1 MAKKEAVFS
10 LKVDTGNSVK
20 DVQNFDKAV
29 SSLNKDLNAAS
40 KTAQSST
47 GLDSFSA
54 KLDEIDAKLASGTL
68 TFREQTRVMK
78 EYQTIASQAGA
89 ESPIG
94 DRAIRSAAALK
105 DELGDLQGR
114 VKLLS
119 SDYVQLDTAVAGIE
133 TGAAAYQGFLSV
145 TALLGTE
152 NEQLVQTMV
161 QLQAVQGAVNSLQ
174 TVAKNLN
181 RDELLGIQLKTAA
194 TKVYNMVVG
203 ESTGAMKGLR
213 VAIAASGVG
222 LLVIGIAALIQNF
235 DKLKGMFG
243 GVSAG
248 QEALNATMEDYK
260 SGATDAVKKTQ
271 EVKVSFDLAR
281 KGVISKEQAL
291 KTYNDAL
298 GDSFGKATN
307 LNEAEAL
314 YNSKTDAYIKAT
326 SLRAQAN
333 AMLALAAEEQVK
345 SLMASM
351 EDQRTASEEIASS
364 IGDGFAAIGDYYTA
378 GVFDMSSEMDKAQG
392 KQYKAAQAREKKAAE
407 DKAKSIEKEAEL
419 LLKQAANVEKAN
431 GITSEADQKLNAEK
445 KARADKAAADYKK
458 RIEDELK
465 AEQDRMQNILELR
478 NELLAEIE
486 AAETAY
492 FDSLLTQQ
500 QREEQAVTDKYYN
513 LIEQAKQNNLD
524 TTTLVLAQES
534 ELAAI
539 RMKADEDRLA
549 KLAETEQK
557 KLSLLR
563 AYQSIVLDEYQN
575 ELLAFDDQQTAQKKS
590 LDEALTSKVI
600 TQEQYDEAVLKMAE
614 QRAAKE
620 KEINDKKNKAIADDD
635 KSALKEKLAN
645 MEKVIGYAQQ
655 GLDQLNAMNELAN
668 VIAENRINR
677 IKEQSNQELS
687 DLDAKQQAE
696 LSKEGLTANQKKE
709 IEQKFAMQKY
719 QVQLKAFNDEEA
731 IKKQQFARDK
741 KMKLASIAINTA
753 AAIVKGIAEFGPPP
767 SPLGIAAIAAAGVLG
782 ITQAAAVAAQNYQ
795 GGSAPSMPSVDGM
808 TGASAS
814 SFTTGAN
821 TNTQQTNLTDVASQ
835 TSNLTQVVVLESDIT
850 NTQNKVK
857 NIETL
862 SSF

>member
-47 GLDSFSA
+47 GLDAFSS

-68 TFREQTRVMK
+68 TFREQTRVMR
-78 EYQTIASQAGA
+78 EYQTIASQAGT

-94 DRAIRSAAALK
+94 ERAIRSAAALK

-114 VKLLS
+114 VTLLS
-119 SDYVQLDTAVAGIE
+119 SDYVKLDTAVAGIE

-243 GVSAG
+243 GVSRE
-248 QEALNATMEDYK
+248 QEILNSTMDAYK
-260 SGATDAVKKTQ
+260 SAAVDATAKTQ

-281 KGVISKEQAL
+281 KGVISKEEAL
-291 KTYNDAL
+291 KTYNDTL
-298 GDSFGKATN
+298 GATFGEATN
-307 LNEAEAL
+307 LNDAEKMFV
-314 YNSKTDAYIKAT
+314 SKTDAYIQAT
-326 SLRAQAN
+326 ALRAQADTILKMAAEEKVK
-333 AMLALAAEEQVK
+333 AMLADIDAQK
-345 SLMASM
+345 
-351 EDQRTASEEIASS
+351 
-364 IGDGFAAIGDYYTA
+364 GAI
-378 GVFDMSSEMDKAQG
+378 
-392 KQYKAAQAREKKAAE
+392 KAAKDQENFVTGLISNQTPKLQKASADQAKIEAKKLENLSASLLSQANM
-407 DKAKSIEKEAEL
+407 IE
-419 LLKQAANVEKAN
+419 NNN
-431 GITSEADQKLNAEK
+431 GIISENEQALNEAN
-445 KARADKAAADYKK
+445 KAAAEKSAADKKK

-465 AEQDRMQNILELR
+465 AEQERMQNILELR
-478 NELLAEIE
+478 NQLLAEIE

-500 QREEQAVTDKYYN
+500 QREEQAVTDKYFN
-513 LIEQAKQNNLD
+513 LIEQAKQNGID
-524 TTTLVLAQES
+524 TVTLELAQES

-539 RMKADEDRLA
+539 RKKADDERLA

-557 KLSLLR
+557 RLTLLR
-563 AYQSIVLDEYQN
+563 TYQSIVLDEYQN
-575 ELLAFDDQQTAQKKS
+575 ELIAFDDQQTAQKKS

-600 TQEQYDEAVLKMAE
+600 TQDQYDAAVLKMAE
-614 QRAAKE
+614 QRASKE

-635 KSALKEKLAN
+635 KTALKEKLAN

-677 IKEQSNQELS
+677 IKEQSNQELT

>member
-29 SSLNKDLNAAS
+29 NSLNKDLNSAS
-40 KTAQSST
+40 KTAQSSA
-47 GLDSFSA
+47 GLDAFSA
-54 KLDEIDAKLASGTL
+54 KLDELDAKLASGTL
-68 TFREQTRVMK
+68 TFREQTKVMK
-78 EYQTIASQAGA
+78 DYQTVASQAGA

-119 SDYVQLDTAVAGIE
+119 SDYVKLDTAVAGIE
-133 TGAAAYQGFLSV
+133 TGAAAYQGFISV

-203 ESTGAMKGLR
+203 ESTGAMKGFR
-213 VAIAASGVG
+213 VALAASGVG

-243 GVSAG
+243 GVSKE
-248 QEALNATMEDYK
+248 QEVLNSTMDDYK
-260 SGATDAVKKTQ
+260 SAAVDATAKTQ

-281 KGVISKEQAL
+281 KGVISKEEAL
-291 KTYNDAL
+291 KTYNDTL
-298 GDSFGKATN
+298 GATFGEASN
-307 LNEAEAL
+307 LNEAERMFV
-314 YNSKTDAYIKAT
+314 SKTDAYIQSTA
-326 SLRAQAN
+326 LRAQADTILKM
-333 AMLALAAEEQVK
+333 AAEQKVKSMLAY
-345 SLMASM
+345 
-351 EDQRTASEEIASS
+351 EDAQKN
-364 IGDGFAAIGDYYTA
+364 AI
-378 GVFDMSSEMDKAQG
+378 
-392 KQYKAAQAREKKAAE
+392 KAAKDQENFVTGLVGNMTPKLQKAAGDQSKIEAKKLE
-407 DKAKSIEKEAEL
+407 DLSAKLLTQANMIENNNGIISEKE
-419 LLKQAANVEKAN
+419 KA
-431 GITSEADQKLNAEK
+431 LNDSN
-445 KARADKAAADYKK
+445 KARADKSAADRKK

-465 AEQDRMQNILELR
+465 SEQDRLKNISELR
-478 NELLAEIE
+478 NQLILEIE
-486 AAETAY
+486 TAETAY

-513 LIEQAKQNNLD
+513 LIEQATKNNLD

-539 RMKADEDRLA
+539 RQKADEDRLA

-563 AYQSIVLDEYQN
+563 AYQAIVLDEYQN
-575 ELLAFDDQQTAQKKS
+575 ELIAFEDQQTAQKKS
-590 LDEALTSKVI
+590 LEEALSSNVI
-600 TQEQYDEAVLKMAE
+600 TQDQYNAAIIKMAE
-614 QRAAKE
+614 QKAKKE

-635 KSALKEKLAN
+635 KSSTKDKLAN
-645 MEKVIGYAQQ
+645 MEKVLGYAQQ
-655 GLDQLNAMNELAN
+655 ALDQLNAMNDLAK
-668 VIAENRINR
+668 VVGENRINE
-677 IKEQSNQELS
+677 IKEQSSQELAN
-687 DLDAKQQAE
+687 LDAKQAE
-696 LSKEGLTANQKKE
+696 ELNKEGLTANQKKA
-709 IEQKFAMQKY
+709 IEEKFAMQKY
-719 QVQLKAFNDEEA
+719 QVQLKAFNEEEK
-731 IKKQQFARDK
+731 IKKQQFERDK
-741 KMKLASIAINTA
+741 KLKIASIAINTA
-753 AAIVKGIAEFGPPP
+753 AAIMKGIAEFGPPP
-767 SPLGIAAIAAAGVLG
+767 SPLGIAAIATAGVLG
-782 ITQAAAVAAQNYQ
+782 LTQAAAVAAQNYQ
-795 GGSAPSMPSVDGM
+795 GGSAPSLPSTGGGTSM
-808 TGASAS
+808 AGASAS

-821 TNTQQTNLTDVASQ
+821 TNTQQTDLTNLAGQS
-835 TSNLTQVVVLESDIT
+835 SNMTQVVVLESDIT

>member
-29 SSLNKDLNAAS
+29 ISLDKDLDAAS
-40 KTAQSST
+40 KTAQSSA
-47 GLDSFSA
+47 GLDAFSS
-54 KLDEIDAKLASGTL
+54 KLDELDAKIASGTL
-68 TFREQTRVMK
+68 TFREQTKVMK
-78 EYQTIASQAGA
+78 DYQTIASQAGA

-119 SDYVQLDTAVAGIE
+119 SDYVKLDTAVAGIE

-181 RDELLGIQLKTAA
+181 KDELLGIQLKTVA
-194 TKVYNMVVG
+194 TKVYNLVVG
-203 ESTGAMKGLR
+203 ESTGAMKIFK
-213 VAIAASGVG
+213 IALASTGIGALIVGIG
-222 LLVIGIAALIQNF
+222 LLVANL
-235 DKLKGMFG
+235 DKM
-243 GVSAG
+243 SAV
-248 QEALNATMEDYK
+248 T
-260 SGATDAVKKTQ
+260 KK
-271 EVKVSFDLAR
+271 AW
-281 KGVISKEQAL
+281 
-291 KTYNDAL
+291 
-298 GDSFGKATN
+298 
-307 LNEAEAL
+307 
-314 YNSKTDAYIKAT
+314 
-326 SLRAQAN
+326 
-333 AMLALAAEEQVK
+333 
-345 SLMASM
+345 AS
-351 EDQRTASEEIASS
+351 
-364 IGDGFAAIGDYYTA
+364 
-378 GVFDMSSEMDKAQG
+378 G
-392 KQYKAAQAREKKAAE
+392 KQMISDFS
-407 DKAKSIEKEAEL
+407 DKYPKTAKSIKTYLEWAFMPIILAYKGAMMLYDALSGTTEASRKASAVAEANQKKHI
-419 LLKQAANVEKAN
+419 KQL
-431 GITSEADQKLNAEK
+431 DDEK
-445 KARADKAAADYKK
+445 KARDENLRGIDRKIALLEAEGKSTVKLREEKIKLQKQEAEANLAFAEYMKGRMKGNEIFEQSFTDMVTAAKDSLNNIEVEEKKLTKEKSDLNKQQTDDYKAK
-458 RIEDELK
+458 LQEQKE
-465 AEQDRMQNILELR
+465 AERDRMQTILELR

-492 FDSLLTQQ
+492 FDSLLTEQ
-500 QREEQAVTDKYYN
+500 QREEQAVTDKYFN
-513 LIEQAKQNNLD
+513 LIEQAKQNGID
-524 TTTLVLAQES
+524 TTTLELAQES
-534 ELAAI
+534 ELAII
-539 RMKADEDRLA
+539 RKKADDDRLA
-549 KLAETEQK
+549 KLAETEQQR
-557 KLSLLR
+557 LTLLR
-563 AYQSIVLDEYQN
+563 AYQSIVLDEYEN

-590 LDEALTSKVI
+590 LEEALSSNVI
-600 TQEQYDEAVLKMAE
+600 TREQYDQAILKMAE

-620 KEINDKKNKAIADDD
+620 KEINDKKNKSIADDD
-635 KSALKEKLAN
+635 KNALKDKLSN
-645 MEKVIGYAQQ
+645 MEKVIGYAKQ

-677 IKEQSNQELS
+677 IKEQSNQELT

-696 LSKEGLTANQKKE
+696 LSKEGLTADQKKS

-795 GGSAPSMPSVDGM
+795 GGSAPTMPSTSAGGSM

-821 TNTQQTNLTDVASQ
+821 TNNQQTNLSNLASQ
-835 TSNLTQVVVLESDIT
+835 ASNPTQVVVLESDIT

-857 NIETL
+857 TIETL

>member
-1 MAKKEAVFS
+1 
-10 LKVDTGNSVK
+10 
-20 DVQNFDKAV
+20 
-29 SSLNKDLNAAS
+29 
-40 KTAQSST
+40 
-47 GLDSFSA
+47 
-54 KLDEIDAKLASGTL
+54 
-68 TFREQTRVMK
+68 
-78 EYQTIASQAGA
+78 
-89 ESPIG
+89 
-94 DRAIRSAAALK
+94 
-105 DELGDLQGR
+105 
-114 VKLLS
+114 
-119 SDYVQLDTAVAGIE
+119 
-133 TGAAAYQGFLSV
+133 
-145 TALLGTE
+145 
-152 NEQLVQTMV
+152 MV
-161 QLQAVQGAVNSLQ
+161 
-174 TVAKNLN
+174 
-181 RDELLGIQLKTAA
+181 
-194 TKVYNMVVG
+194 
-203 ESTGAMKGLR
+203 
-213 VAIAASGVG
+213 
-222 LLVIGIAALIQNF
+222 
-235 DKLKGMFG
+235 G

-719 QVQLKAFNDEEA
+719 QVQLKAFNEEEA

>member
-40 KTAQSST
+40 KTAQSTT
-47 GLDSFSA
+47 GLDSFYA
-54 KLDEIDAKLASGTL
+54 KLDELDAKLASGTL

-78 EYQTIASQAGA
+78 DYQTIASQAGA

-94 DRAIRSAAALK
+94 ERAIRSAAALK

-119 SDYVQLDTAVAGIE
+119 SDYVKLDTAVAGIE

-235 DKLKGMFG
+235 DKLKNMFG

-248 QEALNATMEDYK
+248 QEALNATMDDYK

-326 SLRAQAN
+326 ALRAQAN
-333 AMLALAAEEQVK
+333 AMLALAAEQQVK
-345 SLMASM
+345 ALMTSM
-351 EDQRTASEEIASS
+351 EDQRTTSEEIASS
-364 IGDGFAAIGDYYTA
+364 IGDGFAAIVDYSTA
-378 GVFDMSSEMDKAQG
+378 GLTDLSSEVDKAQG
-392 KQYKAAQAREKKAAE
+392 KIYKNAQAREKKVAE
-407 DKAKSIEKEAEL
+407 DKAKAIEKEAEQ
-419 LLKQAANVEKAN
+419 LLKQAANVEKSN
-431 GITSEADQKLNAEK
+431 GIISEADQKLNADR
-445 KARADKAAADYKK
+445 KAAADKAAADRKK

-465 AEQDRMQNILELR
+465 AERDRMQNILELR

-500 QREEQAVTDKYYN
+500 QREEQAVTDKYFN
-513 LIEQAKQNNLD
+513 LIEQAKQNGID
-524 TTTLVLAQES
+524 TTTLELAQAS
-534 ELAAI
+534 ELAVI
-539 RMKADEDRLA
+539 RKKADEERLA
-549 KLAETEQK
+549 KMAETEQK
-557 KLSLLR
+557 RLSLLR
-563 AYQSIVLDEYQN
+563 AYQAIVLDEYQN
-575 ELLAFDDQQTAQKKS
+575 EMIAFDDQQTAQKKS
-590 LDEALTSKVI
+590 LDEALSSKVI
-600 TQEQYDEAVLKMAE
+600 TQEQYDEAILKMAE
-614 QRAAKE
+614 LRAKKE
-620 KEINDKKNKAIADDD
+620 KEINDKKNKDIAASDNQALLD
-635 KSALKEKLAN
+635 KIKTLEKF
-645 MEKVIGYAQQ
+645 MEYSKAAM
-655 GLDQLNAMNELAN
+655 DQLNAMNELAN
-668 VIAENRINR
+668 VIGENRINR
-677 IKEQSNQELS
+677 LEDQSNKELAN
-687 DLDAKQQAE
+687 LDAKQQAE
-696 LSKEGLTANQKKE
+696 LNKEGLTADQKKS
-709 IEQKFAMQKY
+709 IEEKFAMQKY
-719 QVQLKAFNDEEA
+719 QVQLKAFQEEEK
-731 IKKQQFARDK
+731 IKKAAFNRDK
-741 KMKLASIAINTA
+741 ALKIAQIAIDTA
-753 AAIVKGIAEFGPPP
+753 GAIMKSVAASPETFGLPF
-767 SPLGIAAIAAAGVLG
+767 SAFSAAMG
-782 ITQAAAVAAQNYQ
+782 ITQSAAVAAQQYQ
-795 GGSAPSMPSVDGM
+795 AGTAPTMPSFSGGSM

-821 TNTQQTNLTDVASQ
+821 TNTQQTDLTNIANQNGSM
-835 TSNLTQVVVLESDIT
+835 TQVVVLESEIT
-850 NTQNKVK
+850 STQNKVK
-857 NIETL
+857 TIETL